1 MIDFNTPFSHLHP
14 LWHGPPAC
22 ECICGSKE
30 RSPFTTKSAIA
41 HFNS

>member
-1 MIDFNTPFSHLHP
+1 MIDFNTPFSYLHL
-14 LWHGPPAC
+14 LWHGRPAC
-22 ECICGSKE
+22 AMEQFKKV